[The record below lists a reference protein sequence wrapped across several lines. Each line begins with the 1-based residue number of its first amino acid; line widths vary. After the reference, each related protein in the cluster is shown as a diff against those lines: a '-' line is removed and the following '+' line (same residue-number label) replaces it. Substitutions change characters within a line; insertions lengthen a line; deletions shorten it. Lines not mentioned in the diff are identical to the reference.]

1 MARGAEA
8 EQLLRVHG
16 RNELEEKHTSK
27 LLIFFKLVRCETAN
41 AHHVPGVTRM
51 F

>member
-1 MARGAEA
+1 M
-8 EQLLRVHG
+8 HG

-27 LLIFFKLVRCETAN
+27 LLIFFKLVRCETTN
-41 AHHVPGVTRM
+41 AHDVPEVTHM